1 MVHADSP
8 GIHGPPAN
16 RMNTLATSF
25 RDLHNRAP
33 RKARV
38 RVAGI
43 DECGDS
49 PTDLNDA
56 LARMNLLAP
65 GDSARF
71 TRLGGKRSDIFR
83 VDLGRG
89 AICLK
94 RPRHDPSDEADTS
107 AARARAETAWLK
119 LAHAVADE
127 AIPEIQGELPGVFCT
142 EYLAPESHPG
152 WLSRL
157 LDGDISPTS
166 AGEVGRLLGRLHAA
180 TANNIAVSQR
190 FDARKAFLAHRI
202 EPLFI
207 VTAERQPGVG
217 SQLRQLALS
226 LGGMRVAL
234 IHGDPAPDNILIGPK
249 GPVLIDAEF
258 ATYGDP
264 AFDLALVL
272 SHLLAL
278 AADRPQW
285 RDRALTAFDN
295 LCAAYAQRVSWE
307 VPEHTNER
315 AALLLPALLLAG
327 VHGDSPFRWLHNP
340 RSSET
345 IAGIA
350 RRLLV
355 LPMVRL
361 AAVREAWRR
370 SLPL

>member
-1 MVHADSP
+1 
-8 GIHGPPAN
+8 
-16 RMNTLATSF
+16 MNTLTTSF
-25 RDLHNRAP
+25 RNLQN
-33 RKARV
+33 KAALMARI
-38 RVAGI
+38 RTAGI
-43 DECGDS
+43 DDTGDS
-49 PTDLNDA
+49 PTALIDA
-56 LARMNLLAP
+56 LTRMNLLAP
-65 GDSARF
+65 GDTARF
-71 TRLGGKRSDIFR
+71 TRIGGKRSDVFR
-83 VDLGRG
+83 VDLGWG
-89 AICLK
+89 SVCLK
-94 RPRHDPSDEADTS
+94 RPRHDPMADTDTS
-107 AARARAETAWLK
+107 AARARAETEWLK
-119 LAHAVADE
+119 LAHAVAADG
-127 AIPEIQGELPGVFCT
+127 IPELQGELPELFCT
-142 EYLAPESHPG
+142 EYLAPESHSG

-166 AGEVGRLLGRLHAA
+166 AGEVGRLLGRVHAA

-207 VTAERQPGVG
+207 ATAERQPGVG

-226 LGGMRVAL
+226 LGSMRVAL
-234 IHGDPAPDNILIGPK
+234 IHGDPGPDNILIGPK

-272 SHLLAL
+272 AHLLAL

-285 RDRALTAFDN
+285 RDNALVAFDN
-295 LCAAYAQRVSWE
+295 LCAAYAQRISWE

-355 LPMVRL
+355 QPMVRL